1 MKEPLIL
8 NRLNLPHLLLASALL
23 ATSGCAS
30 MTRSTYIAPDLA
42 VEAAWQVQAGGT
54 AALNNGPWWEG
65 FGDAELSA
73 LVERVLSENGDL
85 AAAGIRLKQARMS
98 ADLASSQ
105 LLPTFTGSLGSSA
118 SGSVEGAGTWSDK
131 STVSLG
137 ASWEVD
143 LFGRLD
149 AERDAAGWETQAT
162 AQDLAATRLSLIA
175 TTVNAWWQ
183 LGYANE
189 RIALSEQSLAYV
201 RKARELI
208 ARQYCAGAVSRLEVS
223 DAEQTVASQEASHTQ
238 LLQAR
243 TETLNALAA
252 LLGRQTYDGPE
263 LDALPRQ
270 ALPAVDAGIPAELLS
285 RRPDLAASELRLRK
299 SLANA
304 DAVKA
309 SYYPQLSLT
318 GSLGTSSESLL
329 SFFSNPI
336 ASLGSALSLPFL
348 NPDRVRLG
356 TGIARADYEIA
367 AEQFRQDFY
376 EALRDTANAL
386 SARAQYL
393 QQAEA
398 VERNYAAALDAEQ
411 LYARRYGAGAVAL
424 RDWLDAME
432 RLRSAQGSL
441 IENRLNQLNAQV
453 ALYQA
458 LGGDAAAPAG

>member
-1 MKEPLIL
+1 MKETRIPT
-8 NRLNLPHLLLASALL
+8 RLNLPRLLLAATLL
-23 ATSGCAS
+23 STSGCAS
-30 MTRSTYIAPDLA
+30 MTRSIYVAPDLP
-42 VEAAWQVQAGGT
+42 VEAAWQQQVSGT
-54 AALNNGPWWEG
+54 ATLTSSPWWDG
-65 FGDAELSA
+65 FGDAELSG
-73 LVERVLSENGDL
+73 LVDRVLAENGDL
-85 AAAGIRLKQARMS
+85 AAASIRLKQARMS
-98 ADLASSQ
+98 TDLASSQ
-105 LLPTFTGSLGSSA
+105 LLPTFTGSLGAST
-118 SGSVEGAGTWSDK
+118 SGSVESGGTWSDK
-131 STVSLG
+131 STASLG

-149 AERDAAGWETQAT
+149 AERDAAGWEAQAT

-175 TTVNAWWQ
+175 TTVSAWWQ

-201 RKARELI
+201 RKACELI
-208 ARQYCAGAVSRLEVS
+208 NRQYSAGAVSRLEVS

-243 TETLNALAA
+243 TETMNALAA

-270 ALPAVDAGIPAELLS
+270 ALPAVDAGIPAQLLS
-285 RRPDLAASELRLRK
+285 RRPDLAAAELRLRK

-304 DAVKA
+304 DATKA

-329 SFFSNPI
+329 SFLSNPV

-367 AEQFRQDFY
+367 VEQFRQDFY

-386 SARAQYL
+386 SAREHYL
-393 QQAEA
+393 QQSEA
-398 VERNYAAALDAEQ
+398 IARSHAAAFDAEQ
-411 LYARRYGAGAVAL
+411 LYARRYGAGAIGL

-432 RLRSAQGSL
+432 RLRSAQASV

-458 LGGDAAAPAG
+458 LGGDAATPAQ